1 MGGPMKNRTALG
13 RGLGALIPGADERAD
28 IGRSDGGVRELPVD
42 SIQANPE
49 QPRTR
54 FDEGR
59 LEELAASL
67 TRHGIIQ
74 PVVVRPTPGGGYRLI
89 AGERRL
95 RAARMAGLEM
105 IPAIVRDVD
114 EGAGLELALVENL
127 QREDLDPIDEA
138 HGYEAL
144 MEVSGLSQADVAD
157 RVGKNRSTVSNALR
171 LLDLSLEIQE
181 LISNGYLSAGH
192 GRAILAAGEAAAQ
205 QKLAERIVKRGLSV
219 REAEALARGTRKRRK
234 KSTPRR
240 VQTDPI
246 LRDVEERLQRLLGTL
261 VRIEK
266 AGDEGTIRIEFYSQ
280 EELDQIID
288 TLLSLESVVGRM

>member
-1 MGGPMKNRTALG
+1 MKNRTALG
-13 RGLGALIPGADERAD
+13 KGLGALIPDADDRAS
-28 IGRSDGGVRELPVD
+28 IGTSGGVRELPVEH
-42 SIQANPE
+42 IAANPE

-54 FDEGR
+54 FDDAR

-67 TRHGIIQ
+67 QRHGVLQ
-74 PVVVRPTPGGGYRLI
+74 PVVVRATPGGGYCLI

-95 RAARMAGLEM
+95 RAARLAGLER
-105 IPAIVRDVD
+105 IPAIIRDVD
-114 EGAGLELALVENL
+114 ESVGLEIALVENL

-144 MEVSGLSQADVAD
+144 MEVSGLSQAEVAD

-171 LLDLSLEIQE
+171 LLDLPLEIQE
-181 LISNGYLSAGH
+181 MISQGTLTAGH
-192 GRAILAAGEAAAQ
+192 GRAVLAAGSAEAQ
-205 QKLAERIVKRGLSV
+205 RKLADRIVKRGLSV
-219 REAEALARGTRKRRK
+219 REAEALARGTLKRRK

-240 VQTDPI
+240 VQSDPV

-266 AGDEGTIRIEFYSQ
+266 TGHEGTIRIEFYSQ
-280 EELDQIID
+280 EELDQLLD
-288 TLLSLESVVGRM
+288 TLLSLESGSDRM

>member
-1 MGGPMKNRTALG
+1 MKNRTALG
-13 RGLGALIPGADERAD
+13 KGLGALIPNADDREGIPAPV
-28 IGRSDGGVRELPVD
+28 GVRDLPIEH
-42 SIQANPE
+42 IQANPE

-54 FDEGR
+54 FDDDR

-67 TRHGIIQ
+67 GRHGVIQ
-74 PVVVRPTPGGGYRLI
+74 PVVVRAIPGGGYRLI

-95 RAARMAGLEM
+95 RAASLAGLET

-114 EGAGLELALVENL
+114 EAVGLEIALVENL

-144 MEVSGLSQADVAD
+144 MEVSGLSQAEVAD

-171 LLDLSLEIQE
+171 LLDLALEIQE
-181 LISNGYLSAGH
+181 MISAGTLTAGH
-192 GRAILAAGEAAAQ
+192 GRAILAAGAADAQ
-205 QKLAERIVKRGLSV
+205 RKLADRIVKRGLSV
-219 REAEALARGTRKRRK
+219 REAEALARGSLKRRK

-240 VQTDPI
+240 IQTDPI
-246 LRDVEERLQRLLGTL
+246 LRDVEERLQRMLGTL

-266 AGDEGTIRIEFYSQ
+266 AGGEGTIRIEFYSQ
-280 EELDQIID
+280 EELDQLLD
-288 TLLSLESVVGRM
+288 TLLSLESSAGRR